1 MDRYL
6 QILRTF
12 WGYDDFR
19 GIQRDIIESIGRG
32 EDTLGLMPTG
42 GGKSITFQ
50 VPTMAMD
57 GLCLVISPLISLMQD
72 QVANLRK
79 LGIRAAS
86 INMSMGHEEV
96 LTVLESCIFGG
107 YKFLYVSPER
117 LSSDLFQNKLSR
129 MKVCLIAIDE
139 AHCISQWGYDF
150 RPAYLEISKVRE
162 LLPGVPVL
170 ALTATATPLV
180 VEDIQRQLSFARQN
194 VFRMSFDRKNLVYVV
209 RNTENMDKEMTNILK
224 ATTGSAIV
232 YCQSRA
238 TTVDVAATLTNE
250 DISATHYHAGLAH
263 EQRVLRQREW
273 TQGKTRVMVATNAFG
288 MGIDKADVRVVIHY
302 GMPQSIEA
310 YYQEAGRAGRDG
322 DTSYAVLLYMD
333 ATKRKLRKLVSSSFP
348 VREVI
353 GSVYEHICCFFEL
366 AVNDGQDYT
375 RMFDMDKFCVAFR
388 HYPHTVSAV
397 LHLLELSG
405 YIAVE
410 SSPDRYSRFMFMLTR
425 NQLYRLDRLSGQ
437 GERILNLMMRTYV
450 GLFTDMQNINEKF
463 IAEQTGLTVDE
474 VYMFLKDLA
483 SRNIAQYVP
492 LRNLPVIRFT
502 RRRVDTERL
511 IIPEEVYEKRRDA
524 MKERIEA
531 MIGYAEHKGCR
542 SRFMLDYFGEKME
555 DDCMHC
561 DMCKRGGAS
570 QGGIKKAVQA
580 LLDNGKALLHGSV
593 SSKE

>member
-180 VEDIQRQLSFARQN
+180 VEDIQRQLSFVRQN

-375 RMFDMDKFCVAFR
+375 RMFDMDKFCVAFK

-542 SRFMLDYFGEKME
+542 SRYMLDYFGEKME

-580 LLDNGKALLHGSV
+580 LLDNGKALLHGSE

>member
-180 VEDIQRQLSFARQN
+180 VEDIQRQLSFVRQN

-542 SRFMLDYFGEKME
+542 SRYMLDYFGEKME

-580 LLDNGKALLHGSV
+580 LLDNGKALLHGSE

>member
-6 QILRTF
+6 EILRSF

-50 VPTMAMD
+50 VPTMTME

-86 INMSMGHEEV
+86 INMSMGHEEA
-96 LTVLESCIFGG
+96 LTVMESCIFGG

-117 LSSDLFQNKLSR
+117 LASSLFRNKLSR

-180 VEDIQRQLSFARQN
+180 VEDIQRQLSFSRPN
-194 VFRMSFDRKNLVYVV
+194 VFRMSFDRKNLVYVA
-209 RNTENMDKEMTNILK
+209 RNTENMDREMINILK

-238 TTVDVAATLTNE
+238 VTVDVAATLTND
-250 DISATHYHAGLAH
+250 DIPATYYHAGLAH

-302 GMPQSIEA
+302 GMPQSLEA

-322 DTSYAVLLYMD
+322 NTSYAVLLYMD
-333 ATKRKLRKLVSSSFP
+333 ATKRKLRTLVSSSFP
-348 VREVI
+348 VREMI
-353 GSVYEHICCFFEL
+353 GLVYEHICCFFEL
-366 AVNDGQDYT
+366 AVNDGQNYT

-410 SSPDRYSRFMFMLTR
+410 GSPDRYSRFMFMLTR

-437 GERILNLMMRTYV
+437 GERILNFMMRTYV
-450 GLFTDMQNINEKF
+450 GLFSDMQNINEKF
-463 IAEQTGLTVDE
+463 IAEQTGLTTDE

-483 SRNIAQYVP
+483 DRNIAQYVP

-502 RRRVDTERL
+502 RRRVDTDRL
-511 IIPEEVYEKRRDA
+511 LIPEAVYEKRRDA

-531 MIGYAEHKGCR
+531 MIAYAEHNGCR
-542 SRFMLDYFGEKME
+542 SRFMLDYFGERME
-555 DDCMHC
+555 ENCMHC
-561 DMCKRGGAS
+561 DRCKR
-570 QGGIKKAVQA
+570 
-580 LLDNGKALLHGSV
+580 SV
-593 SSKE
+593 SS